1 MPDWDRYGTGANI
14 RTFEAVSGIRSTEIN
29 GKVTFRSFGQQT
41 FLNFTGISDTFL
53 DFRRLPT
60 PSNIS
65 SARPGSSDF
74 FGKGQQFFLDQLFFF
89 PFDLFHGDTSFRPSD
104 WRIRITPAVS
114 LNYLNVQERGI
125 VNADVTKGTT
135 RFDAHI
141 GLQEAFGELKIKD
154 IGPNYDFVSVRAGIQ
169 GFNSDFR
176 GFLFV
181 EEQPGVRIFGN
192 LDSNRWQY
200 NVAYFNFLEKN
211 TNSG

>member
-1 MPDWDRYGTGANI
+1 MGPVANI

-29 GKVTFRSFGQQT
+29 GRAMFRS
-41 FLNFTGISDTFL
+41 L
-53 DFRRLPT
+53 RT

-65 SARPGSSDF
+65 TARPGSSDF
-74 FGKGQQFFLDQLFFF
+74 FGKGQQFFLDQLFLFS
-89 PFDLFHGDTSFRPSD
+89 FDLFHGDTSFRPVD

-125 VNADVTKGTT
+125 VHADAPKGPA

-154 IGPNYDFVSVRAGIQ
+154 IGPNYDFISVRAGIQ

-181 EEQPGVRIFGN
+181 EEQP
-192 LDSNRWQY
+192 
-200 NVAYFNFLEKN
+200 
-211 TNSG
+211 